1 VSGWWL
7 LLIAV
12 VALAI
17 VIGEKREAHEPRPPS
32 WRRKQRRELA
42 DIRRA
47 QARSKGNRDHA
58 SQKEQSR

>member
-1 VSGWWL
+1 MTLGWL
-7 LLIAV
+7 LLITV

-17 VIGEKREAHEPRPPS
+17 VIGDRHEERPPS
-32 WRRKQRRELA
+32 WRRNQRRELA

-58 SQKEQSR
+58 SQKE